1 MSNYMHPGV
10 YIEHVPSGLLAIE
23 AASTAVAA
31 FIGRVNR
38 GALVTDDKEDGK
50 PVLITSQAQ
59 FASLFGELDGAAG
72 GLRNMGSIPDSFGF
86 AVQSFFANGGTKAY
100 IVPVGDG
107 NGEASSAA
115 FTDPVNA
122 GMGFYFTARSEG
134 VWADGMVLRIRRAV
148 EDTNPLLA
156 TYDVEIGVPDGQGKL
171 DPVLETHTDMTLDP
185 ASGQFLAAT
194 IDQASM
200 LVSARHE
207 TVASAG
213 GGAIEGFE
221 SGDLS
226 GLDPTTISSGDTIE
240 LSFTGDTVSGQ
251 PVVVT
256 FPGGAVTLADLAA
269 VIQAQVRGA
278 ATVSARANFV
288 AAVTREN
295 TILLLPGQSAT
306 AGTVNTVMVSGG
318 SAETALAFDTGSAVP
333 YPSTWA
339 DHPTTPL
346 DISFAGGVVHGAP
359 ANADYTSAL
368 IHLRDYRD
376 ISILMLPG
384 KVWTSGG
391 DNGALEAAITHAEFM
406 QNRMVLID
414 PPDPVGAAR
423 LQSPTDV
430 KDLGAPTSPYSV
442 LYYPWME
449 VPNPYY
455 DPDTAA
461 NLPKTFRIPPGPF
474 AAGVWARTDA
484 RRGVWKAP
492 AGLEA
497 TIRSAVGPTIDIG
510 ADLQDNLNEF
520 GVNCFR
526 AIIGPTVVWG
536 ARTRATKT
544 KPEYRYVPVRRTQNM
559 IGESLYG
566 ALQAV
571 VFEPNDHKLWSSL
584 RANVGAFMDTLHRAG
599 AFQGEKASD
608 AYYVKC
614 GLGSTMTQADIDA
627 GVVRVVVGFAPLK
640 PAEFVVVQIK
650 QIVGQTR

>member
-1 MSNYMHPGV
+1 MYKHPGV

-23 AASTAVAA
+23 AASTSVAA
-31 FIGRVNR
+31 FIGPVKR
-38 GALVTDDKEDGK
+38 GALVTADKEDGK
-50 PVLITSQAQ
+50 PVFISSQAQ
-59 FASLFGELDGAAG
+59 FAAQFGELDGSAG
-72 GLRNMGSIPDSFGF
+72 GLRNFGSSADSFGF
-86 AVQSFFANGGTKAY
+86 AVQSFFANGGSKAY
-100 IVPVGDG
+100 IVPIGDG
-107 NGEASSAA
+107 SGANAGAA
-115 FTDPVNA
+115 FTDPANA

-134 VWADGMVLRIRRAV
+134 VWADGMALQISEAV
-148 EDTNPLLA
+148 ADASNPLLT
-156 TYDVEIGVPDGQGKL
+156 TYDVDIGLPDGKGGL

-194 IDQASM
+194 IDAAST

-207 TVASAG
+207 SVASAG
-213 GGAIEGFE
+213 GGAITGFE

-226 GLDPTTISSGDTIE
+226 ALDPTTISAGDTLE
-240 LSFTGDTVSGQ
+240 LTFAGDSVSGQ
-251 PVVVT
+251 PIVVT
-256 FPGGAVTLADLAA
+256 FDGTASTLADLAA
-269 VIQAQVRGA
+269 AIQSDARGS
-278 ATVSARANFV
+278 ATVNARADFV
-288 AAVTREN
+288 AAVTRN
-295 TILLLPGQSAT
+295 QTILLLPGQSAT
-306 AGTVNTVMVSGG
+306 AGTVNTVNASGG
-318 SAETALAFDTGSAVP
+318 TAQAALAFDSGAAVA
-333 YPSTWA
+333 YPAVWPDATQ
-339 DHPTTPL
+339 PL
-346 DISFAGGVVHGAP
+346 EIVFAGGLDHGDP
-359 ANADYTSAL
+359 GNTQYSDAL

-384 KVWTSGG
+384 KNWIPGG

-414 PPDPVGAAR
+414 PPDPIGSAR

-430 KDLGAPTSPYSV
+430 KSLGAPTSPYTA
-442 LYYPWME
+442 LYYPWLE
-449 VPNPYY
+449 VANPFH

-461 NLPKTFRIPPGPF
+461 NLPKRFRVPPGSF
-474 AAGVWARTDA
+474 AAGLWARTDG

-497 TIRSAVGPTIDIG
+497 TVRGSVGPTIDIG

-520 GVNCFR
+520 GVNCLR
-526 AIIGPTVVWG
+526 TIVGPTVIWG

-544 KPEYRYVPVRRTQNM
+544 KPEFRYVPVRRTQSM

-571 VFEPNDHKLWSSL
+571 VFEPNDHRLWASL

-608 AYYVKC
+608 AYYVQC
-614 GLGSTMTQADIDA
+614 GLGATMTQADIDA

-650 QIVGQTR
+650 QIVGQTV